1 MSFIA
6 RFRFLPA
13 VIFAAALMLTVKL
26 GTIWQG
32 FDGILTGSISVATVR
47 AQQAQPQP
55 AQAQPKPAQAQ
66 PKPQPQ
72 AKAQPK
78 AQPQSKTEGPKQAP
92 TALRP
97 AEVMP
102 ADKGAGAAEGD
113 KESAAASLLNND
125 PTLLTQTEIDL
136 LQQLSERREKLE
148 ARERELEMRT
158 GLLNAAETRI
168 NSKIEDLKRLQ
179 DTIEG
184 LIKKYDDQQTA
195 KMQSLVKIYQNMKP
209 KDAARIFEELD
220 MDTLLAVAELM
231 NERKLAPIMAKM
243 NPDKAKD
250 MTVELTRLR
259 ELPKPGTPT
268 GG

>member
-1 MSFIA
+1 M
-6 RFRFLPA
+6 RFAAKFRILPA
-13 VIFAAALMLTVKL
+13 VIFATALMLTVKL
-26 GTIWQG
+26 GDIWQG
-32 FDGILTGSISVATVR
+32 FGGILTGGISVATVS
-47 AQQAQPQP
+47 AQQARPQP
-55 AQAQPKPAQAQ
+55 AP
-66 PKPQPQ
+66 
-72 AKAQPK
+72 
-78 AQPQSKTEGPKQAP
+78 AQPQQP

-97 AEVMP
+97 AAVM
-102 ADKGAGAAEGD
+102 AGDKDAGAPAEAG
-113 KESAAASLLNND
+113 KESSASSLLNSD
-125 PTLLTQTEIDL
+125 PTLLTQSEIDL

-148 ARERELEMRT
+148 AREREIEMRT

-168 NSKIEDLKRLQ
+168 NAKIDDLKRLQ

-184 LIKKYDDQQTA
+184 LIKSYDDQQNA

-220 MDTLLAVAELM
+220 LDTLLSVAELM

-243 NPDKAKD
+243 NPEKAKD